1 MPPKLQ
7 PHDPLEKVRLRLIL
21 PRPIQTVNGA
31 KSPDEEDTINDD
43 NLTPPPDTMSP
54 VSSIPSGPHVNEG
67 EDEIVV
73 GVTAQAKSSPLRVT
87 SDREDH
93 EMTDVNQSLPIVSH
107 YPKRKRASVYNDLSE
122 DRIETSFGGDS
133 PVPTPKTVGRPKTNH
148 GIGAVKGVVLGY
160 WRESEAPDEKDKH
173 QVIGFIDI
181 RDRLR
186 TRVQPNN
193 RDDEDISKRYPLPPG
208 PGGSWVTFDKVVFDQ
223 HLVNLDH
230 NQVKEYV
237 KIVSE
242 NPIPREPRE
251 EALVLQKAAVVEAI
265 DRVKKNPPP
274 ETATGPQIA
283 YGRDIPP
290 HALEAQHTVKKRR
303 TAGHAAAAITDTS
316 DRTNAVPIPVFDS
329 LPGTRPTKIL
339 LGYWAKSDQELP
351 DKHAVFG
358 ILGANDMFRVKVTK
372 ETRDGRSVEG
382 NFPTGAGALWIQYED
397 VVFEPHL
404 KDLGRPEHKEYVR
417 VRQRQIDDGERP
429 EEKTENET
437 KAVYEAQIRAAAL
450 ASHKSDPKERLSFP
464 ANGININGATDPVY
478 ESPPSTAVLPK
489 REGPGPELR
498 HSRRADTIAANRGGR
513 HSLPNGAELRAAN
526 RTSSVDPLER
536 TNSIAQREI
545 ARAEAAQERADQ
557 RAANRSSSV
566 SLNSNK
572 TQFQQNVSRL
582 NKVWAAQEANRLAAG
597 TEDAKIYMG
606 IKYERKATGPF
617 QGKLVSQGTI
627 ISIDGED
634 YVEYRVLT
642 KPSFF

>member
-1 MPPKLQ
+1 MTSPA
-7 PHDPLEKVRLRLIL
+7 
-21 PRPIQTVNGA
+21 RPVNGA

-54 VSSIPSGPHVNEG
+54 VSSIPSGPHVVEG

-73 GVTAQAKSSPLRVT
+73 GVTSQAKSSPLRVPA
-87 SDREDH
+87 DREDH
-93 EMTDVNQSLPIVSH
+93 EMPDAKDVLPNVSP
-107 YPKRKRASVYNDLSE
+107 YPKRKRSSLHPDLSE
-122 DRIETSFGGDS
+122 DQIEFRNGGTS
-133 PVPTPKTVGRPKTNH
+133 PAPTGKTVGRPKANANH
-148 GIGAVKGVVLGY
+148 GVGNSPEVVLGY
-160 WRESEAPDEKDKH
+160 WRDSQAPDEKDKH
-173 QVIGFIDI
+173 EVIGFIDI

-186 TRVQPNN
+186 TRVQPHN
-193 RDDEDISKRYPLPPG
+193 RDHETLIPKYPLPPG
-208 PGGSWVTFDKVVFDQ
+208 PGGSWVTFEKVVFDK

-237 KIVSE
+237 KIIAEMGNIAELS
-242 NPIPREPRE
+242 PE
-251 EALVLQKAAVVEAI
+251 EYGACQKSAVVEAI

-274 ETATGPQIA
+274 ETNVGPHIA
-283 YGRDIPP
+283 YGKEIPP
-290 HALEAQHTVKKRR
+290 HALEAQHTVKRRR
-303 TAGHAAAAITDTS
+303 TAGPTAATITGA
-316 DRTNAVPIPVFDS
+316 TNGAKTVPIPVYDS

-339 LGYWAKSDQELP
+339 LGYWAKSDQEVP

-417 VRQRQIDDGERP
+417 VRQRQIDDGERL
-429 EEKTENET
+429 EDKAINEV
-437 KAVYEAQIRAAAL
+437 KAVGEAKRRAEAL
-450 ASHKSDPKERLSFP
+450 ALHKSDPKERMAFP
-464 ANGININGATDPVY
+464 ANGINTNGAIDSVY
-478 ESPPSTAVLPK
+478 ESPPTTAGLSK
-489 REGPGPELR
+489 REAPGPELR
-498 HSRRADTIAANRGGR
+498 QSSRRTDTLAANRGGR
-513 HSLPNGAELRAAN
+513 HSLPNASELRAAN
-526 RTSSVDPLER
+526 RTSSVDPGER
-536 TNSIAQREI
+536 TNNIVQREI
-545 ARAEAAQERADQ
+545 ARVEVAQERADQ
-557 RAANRSSSV
+557 RAAIRSSSV